1 MTQTYFCL
9 IMLQLFLYVTVE
21 SYFEFSALAEGSIE
35 YSDLSGRQSD
45 LQSDE
50 AVQVCLFFKH
60 VLADQFVVVVQAL
73 NLNEIFY
80 IFLLPLIPQQSMGL
94 GINKSANCGTKTLQ
108 RKLLGFTMPFLLDT
122 GNIGICQFF
131 YCPYIS
137 SGIIYFCIFS

>member
-35 YSDLSGRQSD
+35 YSDLSGRQND

-60 VLADQFVVVVQAL
+60 VLADQFVVVV
-73 NLNEIFY
+73 
-80 IFLLPLIPQQSMGL
+80 
-94 GINKSANCGTKTLQ
+94 
-108 RKLLGFTMPFLLDT
+108 
-122 GNIGICQFF
+122 
-131 YCPYIS
+131 
-137 SGIIYFCIFS
+137 